1 MTKEELLQEL
11 YSELW
16 ALHHH
21 IDCMKKN
28 VDELEK
34 KIQRLEKL
42 EL

>member
-1 MTKEELLQEL
+1 MTKEELLKEL

-21 IDCMKKN
+21 IGCVNKS
-28 VDELEK
+28 VEELER

-42 EL
+42 